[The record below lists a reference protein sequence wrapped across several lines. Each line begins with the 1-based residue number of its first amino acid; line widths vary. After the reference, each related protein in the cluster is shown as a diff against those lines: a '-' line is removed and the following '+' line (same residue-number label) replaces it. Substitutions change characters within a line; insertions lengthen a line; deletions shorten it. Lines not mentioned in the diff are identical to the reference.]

1 MKLRFLS
8 HVVGY
13 DPISAMLS
21 CGVQFGADTQT
32 IDGIYKDYYEDFIS
46 EQVNNKNPLKDLFKF
61 EKNPF
66 GGREVVYTAHVSR
79 NISPMFV
86 GEDSAFADATN
97 QGHVQL
103 RVGQRKLMG
112 RIRLT
117 SEAMS
122 DSMSSKGAFKQARK
136 DETNGLIKDL
146 ARKEEYAL
154 CTDGRGVLGLVNEG
168 SPTANTTLIM
178 DSPGGIANANFGNRF
193 VQVGMYVGLVNPATG
208 ALRASSVRQ
217 VTGVSA
223 DGANVTL
230 SAAPTNGADNDY
242 VVQAANSAVTD
253 VLDTSYEHAFW
264 GLIALVDDGTYRS
277 NYFGVDRSV
286 YGNFQSYV
294 KASTGALSVDV
305 IQQIADILDQKLNST
320 IDLAICHHS
329 TRRLYIQL
337 LDGDR
342 RYSGDRLMRPDGGT
356 TAIKGGD
363 ITVGEVPIKVIRDFP
378 LDMMMLLN
386 KGDSG
391 WICYESEPGKWV
403 DEDGS
408 ILVRVGTGSSGRDAF
423 EGWYRMR
430 KQYHCRYPGYNA
442 RLDGITGQSLVV
454 VRAE

>member
-1 MKLRFLS
+1 MA
-8 HVVGY
+8 G
-13 DPISAMLS
+13 P
-21 CGVQFGADTQT
+21 GADTTT
-32 IDGIYKDYYEDFIS
+32 IDGIYKDYYEDFIA
-46 EQVNNKNPLKDLFKF
+46 EQVNNKNPLKELFKF
-61 EKNPF
+61 ETNPF
-66 GGREVVYTAHVSR
+66 GGREVVYTSHVSR
-79 NISPMFV
+79 NTSPMFV
-86 GEDSAFADATN
+86 GEDSAFAAAGN

-103 RVGQRKLMG
+103 RIGQRKLMG

-117 SEAMS
+117 SEAML

-146 ARKEEYAL
+146 AKKEEYAL
-154 CTDGRGVLGLVNEG
+154 CSDGRGVLALVNEAT
-168 SPTANTTLIM
+168 PTANTTLIL
-178 DSPGGIANANFGNRF
+178 DSPGGIVNSNFGNRF

-208 ALRASSVRQ
+208 ALRAGSVAQ
-217 VTGVSA
+217 VTAVDA
-223 DGANVTL
+223 VGANVTL

-242 VVQAANSAVTD
+242 LVQAANAAVTD

-277 NYFGVDRSV
+277 NYFGVDRSI
-286 YGNFQSYV
+286 YGNYQSYV

-305 IQQIADILDQKLNST
+305 LQQVADVLDQKLGSQV
-320 IDLAICHHS
+320 DLMITHHS
-329 TRRLYIQL
+329 TRRLYITL

-342 RYSGDRLMRPDGGT
+342 RYSGNNLLRPDGGT
-356 TAIKGGD
+356 VAFKQGD
-363 ITVGEVPIKVIRDFP
+363 LTMGEVPIKVIRDFP
-378 LDMMMLLN
+378 LDMLMLLN
-386 KGDSG
+386 KSESG

-408 ILVRVGTGSSGRDAF
+408 ILVRDGSGTSGRDAF